1 MNPGQSS
8 TANQITLAMAV
19 LLGRA
24 LIVPWLL
31 NRKAQLST
39 YVLELTKWADDGGS
53 LDGAARHHDEV
64 LLRWLR
70 WN

>member
-24 LIVPWLL
+24 LIVPWFVKG
-31 NRKAQLST
+31 NA
-39 YVLELTKWADDGGS
+39 
-53 LDGAARHHDEV
+53 
-64 LLRWLR
+64 
-70 WN
+70 